1 MLWLS
6 SWMVCLLT
14 ARLAAIWLCLGHRYP
29 KWRNRRLAE
38 GRVSGLLGFGMLHA
52 NPLFDGQGF
61 LDWHHPRNRRK
72 RIRLY
77 AVGAAFLALA
87 FLVRWGLFAVVNGL

>member
-6 SWMVCLLT
+6 SGMVCFLT

-29 KWRNRRLAE
+29 EWRARRLAE
-38 GRVSGLLGFGMLHA
+38 GRASGLLAFGMLHA

-61 LDWHHPRNRRK
+61 LDWHHPRNLRE

-77 AVGAAFLALA
+77 AVGAVFLALA
-87 FLVRWGLFAVVNGL
+87 LLVFWGLAAAVGDL